1 MLSSK
6 PPIKRTLL
14 LCALMM
20 TTLAFAPLGEEPLHD
35 RWWRWDEFGNDG
47 VQQTWAT
54 LHSNLKAYFDWCS
67 ERSLRI
73 GYPLDRINAHRTMA
87 AQYFA

>member
-1 MLSSK
+1 MV
-6 PPIKRTLL
+6 
-14 LCALMM
+14 AL
-20 TTLAFAPLGEEPLHD
+20 
-35 RWWRWDEFGNDG
+35 DEFGNDG

-67 ERSLRI
+67 EPSLRI
-73 GYPLDRINAHRTMA
+73 GYPLDRIKAHRMMA